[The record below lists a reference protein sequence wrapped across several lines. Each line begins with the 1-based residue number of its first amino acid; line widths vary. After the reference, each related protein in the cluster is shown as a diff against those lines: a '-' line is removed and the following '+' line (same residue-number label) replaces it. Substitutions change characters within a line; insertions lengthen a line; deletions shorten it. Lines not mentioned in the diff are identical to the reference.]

1 MSDPDHEYVD
11 IGHDHAIQF
20 ASWSPDRQLNPQYAD
35 VPDIPRIT
43 VMVKHN
49 KPDGTPCIG
58 SAAYL
63 DLPGVREL
71 VGEKAVWQV
80 VSMEPLHLEPSL
92 LCMSCS
98 DHGFIR
104 GGAWIPA

>member
-1 MSDPDHEYVD
+1 MSDPDREYVD
-11 IGHDHAIQF
+11 IGHDHAIRF
-20 ASWSPDRQLNPQYAD
+20 ASWSPDRELNPQYAG
-35 VPDIPRIT
+35 VPDIPRVC

-58 SAAYL
+58 SAAHL
-63 DLPGVREL
+63 DLPGVRE
-71 VGEKAVWQV
+71 VFGERAVWQV

-92 LCMSCS
+92 LCMNCG

-104 GGAWIPA
+104 EGKWVAA